1 MPTIAYPPV
10 LGVAHWDKQSKALKK
25 SKSITELG
33 EALKALSKR
42 HEAIDADLL
51 EAGAATAAAD
61 IERRRAQ
68 VAAAAKGV
76 RAVADDAK
84 ELDGRARKL
93 EAELKKDKQP
103 GDAALAVA
111 KAAAAYAGELLKL
124 EQSALGAVGELDKRL
139 AAAKAD
145 AKKPAAGADEDSPE
159 RKLVLSR
166 VLAGLRA
173 AKNAQPGAPAVQ
185 CLIALGNK
193 RCLAYLSN
201 SVGASHRKLLT
212 DLMPDDSG
220 FKFFTGECRWENK
233 AHTFI
238 GDSMPGGLAKKL
250 QQGLFELTKLR
261 VKVRV
266 RKTTGEAEEAEGD
279 EMPDLADDAPGAA
292 AAATPKAAAA
302 PGAGG
307 GEAAKFSNVAL
318 QKSRLSWVQMRGSIE
333 AQLKQLDQGIKAAVR
348 EHNASAAGDRYD
360 EGEVA
365 LGLSGLFKTMGKLDT
380 RLIDKLDEALNAT
393 DAAKRK
399 GLHAQATSIVKEYIG
414 FVAADPVIREIDQ
427 NGFIKTDIRGTVTRT
442 LTELAGRF

>member
-10 LGVAHWDKQSKALKK
+10 LSAAHWDKQSKALKK
-25 SKSITELG
+25 SKTVTELG

-42 HEAIDADLL
+42 HDGLDPDLL
-51 EAGAATAAAD
+51 EAGPATAPAE
-61 IERRRAQ
+61 IEKRRAQ
-68 VAAAAKGV
+68 VAAAAKTV
-76 RAVADDAK
+76 RAVADEAR

-103 GDAALAVA
+103 GEAALAVA

-124 EQSALGAVGELDKRL
+124 EQAALGAVGELDKRL
-139 AAAKAD
+139 AGAKAE

-159 RKLVLSR
+159 RKLVRSR

-185 CLIALGNK
+185 CLVALGSK

-279 EMPDLADDAPGAA
+279 EMPDLADDDAGP
-292 AAATPKAAAA
+292 AATAPKAAATA
-302 PGAGG
+302 AGG
-307 GEAAKFSNVAL
+307 ADAAKFSNVAL
-318 QKSRLSWVQMRGSIE
+318 QKSRLGWVQMRGSIE

-348 EHNASAAGDRYD
+348 EHNASGAGDRYD

-365 LGLSGLFKTMGKLDT
+365 LGLAGLFRTMDKLDT
-380 RLIDKLDEALNAT
+380 RLVDKLDEALNAT

-399 GLHAQATSIVKEYIG
+399 GLHAQAAAIVKEYIV
-414 FVAADPVIREIDQ
+414 FVAADPVIREIDR

-442 LTELAGRF
+442 LTELASRF